1 MAVCNDKACEAILCG
16 DCKDLIPSMCG
27 DRVPNIVEGS
37 CSAIR
42 FEGVGDVSI
51 NQGECIDL
59 TEGVHAYDGNGSE
72 IEYTV
77 TPSEIPCCGVGE
89 YEVKYS
95 AVGIGNKMLPSF
107 CTNAFMLMLSDCG
120 MDTKSVLRKII
131 VNAIV
136 SPIISGI
143 DTVCIGTD
151 TLFNPMSGV
160 SAVDGNGNTL
170 EVDHNG
176 IYDQVASGSIAS
188 FESVGG
194 NIKSLIASIEPVQ
207 SGTGTPS
214 PDNVRPISGHDS
226 VVVNR
231 TGKNLIDLKSLLL
244 STGTYVDGVL
254 TDSVTNLYR
263 AFKGD
268 SISNSLLPMPI
279 HGQLAISAKAYTDGN
294 AGTDGNGLM
303 FVAKYT
309 DGTIQYLI
317 PFPNVTSSAVY
328 QSAVTNA
335 SKEIASIGIGF
346 GKYGANIWHIS
357 ELQIELGS
365 TATAY
370 EPYAGQTYTTDLGRT
385 VYGGS
390 LDVVSG
396 VLTVD
401 RAMVVLDGSSDEVWR
416 DYTRYNGFFIQVPS
430 MKKGTLLQSGIANS
444 FPTLTAFGTQ
454 VGIAFGS
461 GTNDIIYVLNVTG
474 SIDGVTDN
482 ASWRTYLAQ
491 NPLQVC
497 YELASP
503 QTYQLTPQQVTALL
517 GDNAVWADTG
527 DVAVTYPIEMPD
539 GAFTFPT
546 DGAYEIT
553 YHAEDECGNE
563 TTETRLIVVGSENS
577 VCEARVCCASTEEC

>member
-143 DTVCIGTD
+143 DTACIDTD

-170 EVDHNG
+170 EVNHSG

-194 NIKSLIASIEPVQ
+194 NIKTLIASIEPVQ

-214 PDNVRPISGHDS
+214 PNNVRPISGHDS
-226 VVVNR
+226 VVVTR
-231 TGKNLIDLKSLLL
+231 TGKNLIDDSKRYVGPAGTTVYVGNERNRYSIALKAGTYTVSVDFSGEQYGLYYREQNDDNNRTLWSSGTVTTRKSFTIEEDGVFCFWVYRNASAGGVDASKIISVQLEL
-244 STGTYVDGVL
+244 ST
-254 TDSVTNLYR
+254 
-263 AFKGD
+263 
-268 SISNSLLPMPI
+268 
-279 HGQLAISAKAYTDGN
+279 
-294 AGTDGNGLM
+294 
-303 FVAKYT
+303 
-309 DGTIQYLI
+309 
-317 PFPNVTSSAVY
+317 
-328 QSAVTNA
+328 
-335 SKEIASIGIGF
+335 
-346 GKYGANIWHIS
+346 
-357 ELQIELGS
+357 
-365 TATAY
+365 TATEY
-370 EPYAGQTYTTDLGRT
+370 EPYAGQTYTTGLGRT

-401 RAMVVLDGSSDEVWR
+401 RAMVNAKDVTWSNTGTTDIYHVFDDKVQDVNTAISNYFIPKTYTSSNRIAWIDDSISR
-416 DYTRYNGFFIQVPS
+416 AD
-430 MKKGTLLQSGIANS
+430 KLTLIDSG
-444 FPTLTAFGTQ
+444 
-454 VGIAFGS
+454 
-461 GTNDIIYVLNVTG
+461 NVQ
-474 SIDGVTDN
+474 I
-482 ASWRTYLAQ
+482 
-491 NPLQVC
+491 C

-517 GDNAVWADTG
+517 GDNNVWADTG
-527 DVAVTYPIEMPD
+527 DVAVEYPIEMPD

-577 VCEARVCCASTEEC
+577 VCKARVCCASTEEC